1 MIPKKANS
9 LYKKITSEFE
19 VSEDL
24 VNKLVENYYK
34 TLRKKLSGLDD
45 LRINVE
51 GLGHFF
57 IKIQKIKTAIPHYEK
72 ILKNNNNVTF
82 SDYYNKKNETVEE
95 IARLRYSICDECEHM
110 DKRKRMCYER
120 YSTLLC
126 RMWMFT

>member
-82 SDYYNKKNETVEE
+82 SDYYNKKN
-95 IARLRYSICDECEHM
+95 IDEKLKLLNIIHDKAIKELN
-110 DKRKRMCYER
+110 KRKKFKDEKYIKNNLEEPGRDI
-120 YSTLLC
+120 
-126 RMWMFT
+126 